1 MIYVSHSMPAGL
13 CCQQPYNPAP
23 AGSFDFR
30 TDMDLT
36 GNGLLWYARPQ
47 LFFRCT
53 VCPTGSLQT
62 PSKHKELALV
72 FFSTLEPITLSPGA
86 VTQRN
91 GVPMLYDTASS
102 SNLPSLYLCLAR
114 NVLGRVPLTPCFVR
128 GNRTPTL
135 IHSFGNRQGAVADS
149 RNGAGNCSRLY
160 EVNIWMWLYCR
171 GQPRLVTVAKAQLQR
186 KAAISDARRRAAD
199 TMKRRREERLLPK
212 TGRG

>member
-1 MIYVSHSMPAGL
+1 MVQACYMAPYPPLYTMVYSMLYNTLHTSRIVLCSWLRSHTVLPLPCPSTSEL
-13 CCQQPYNPAP
+13 TWICQVTASCGTP
-23 AGSFDFR
+23 G
-30 TDMDLT
+30 
-36 GNGLLWYARPQ
+36 

-72 FFSTLEPITLSPGA
+72 FFSTFEPITLTPGA

-91 GVPMLYDTASS
+91 GVPMLYDTVTASS

-135 IHSFGNRQGAVADS
+135 PHSFKNRQGVMQQEWS
-149 RNGAGNCSRLY
+149 
-160 EVNIWMWLYCR
+160 W
-171 GQPRLVTVAKAQLQR
+171 QR
-186 KAAISDARRRAAD
+186 QQA
-199 TMKRRREERLLPK
+199 L
-212 TGRG
+212 

>member
-1 MIYVSHSMPAGL
+1 MLVAP
-13 CCQQPYNPAP
+13 QPYNPSP
-23 AGSFDFR
+23 AESFDFR
-30 TDMDLT
+30 ADMDLS

-47 LFFRCT
+47 PFFRCT

-72 FFSTLEPITLSPGA
+72 FFSTFEPITLTPSPGA

-114 NVLGRVPLTPCFVR
+114 NVLGRAPLTPCFVR

-135 IHSFGNRQGAVADS
+135 PHSFGNRQGAVADS
-149 RNGAGNCSRLY
+149 RTGAGNGSRLY
-160 EVNIWMWLYCR
+160 EVNIWMCVTAGVSHAGLLS
-171 GQPRLVTVAKAQLQR
+171 PRLSFNGRRPSLTLAGGLQ
-186 KAAISDARRRAAD
+186 
-199 TMKRRREERLLPK
+199 TL
-212 TGRG
+212 